1 MNLIE
6 NDIQIEDLPDELRE
20 MVDIIGFDNVLAL
33 ARNYGGGAV
42 YIHEWETVSRGSR
55 DRKIRKEFN
64 GANYREL
71 AQAYGLTVSTI
82 RNIVD
87 NGGREKRTKQVQMGL
102 WD

>member
-1 MNLIE
+1 MIE
-6 NDIQIEDLPDELRE
+6 NDIQIEDLPEELRE

-42 YIHEWETVSRGSR
+42 YIHEWETVTRGAR
-55 DRKIRKEFN
+55 DRRIRAEFN
-64 GANYREL
+64 GANYRDL

-87 NGGREKRTKQVQMGL
+87 NGRVKTTRHVQMGL
-102 WD
+102 FEM